1 MLIFLY
7 HRLKRDFELTLS
19 KVQETLA
26 NLLEP
31 LISIKER
38 VSDLSSIKQ
47 DISKILV
54 TEEIIR
60 RMDQDI
66 SSLSRIFLS
75 RKAGKAGERGLEEL
89 LEVFPPHLVVK
100 NLRLGAYEVEFA
112 IKLPYGRYLP
122 IDSKVAGIELLQRES
137 LTKEEERELVKN
149 LIKRVRELSDYVK
162 DEKTIGMA
170 LMVVPDRAYEFLRVR
185 ALHEMEREKVI
196 VISYGLVIPVISF
209 FIYLWDRFGK
219 ILDEKVWAEVVCRI
233 EKFLNEVERDIEQ
246 LSRELKSVENLYLKI
261 RTNFINL
268 RRELE
273 RLKED

>member
-1 MLIFLY
+1 M
-7 HRLKRDFELTLS
+7 
-19 KVQETLA
+19 QETLA
-26 NLLEP
+26 SLLEP
-31 LISIKER
+31 LISIRER

-47 DISKILV
+47 DLSKFFA

-75 RKAGKAGERGLEEL
+75 RKAGKAGERGVEEL
-89 LEVFPPHLVVK
+89 LEVFPPHLIVK
-100 NLRLGAYEVEFA
+100 NLRLGTYEVEFA
-112 IKLPYGRYLP
+112 IKLPYGKYLP
-122 IDSKVAGIELLQRES
+122 VDSKFTGIEFLQRES
-137 LTKEEERELVKN
+137 LTKEEERELVRN

-170 LMVVPDRAYEFLRVR
+170 LMVVPDRAYEFLKVR

-196 VISYGLVIPVISF
+196 VIPFGLVVPVISF

-219 ILDEKVWAEVVCRI
+219 IIDEKVWAEVVSRI
-233 EKFLNEVERDIEQ
+233 EKFFYEVERDIEQ

-261 RTNFINL
+261 RVNFINL
-268 RRELE
+268 KRELE